1 MPKME
6 RRYRPTADRRIMPG
20 MGEKVY
26 VIAMS
31 LALLAV
37 AWNVL
42 ALLLHLVGINL
53 PGVDVNPYG

>member
-1 MPKME
+1 
-6 RRYRPTADRRIMPG
+6 
-20 MGEKVY
+20 MGEKIY

-31 LALLAV
+31 MALLAV

-42 ALLLHLVGINL
+42 ALLLSLVGISL

>member
-1 MPKME
+1 
-6 RRYRPTADRRIMPG
+6 
-20 MGEKVY
+20 MGEKIY

-42 ALLLHLVGINL
+42 ALLLSLVGINL

>member
-1 MPKME
+1 
-6 RRYRPTADRRIMPG
+6 
-20 MGEKVY
+20 MGEKIY

-31 LALLAV
+31 MALLAV

-42 ALLLHLVGINL
+42 ALLLHLVGINI